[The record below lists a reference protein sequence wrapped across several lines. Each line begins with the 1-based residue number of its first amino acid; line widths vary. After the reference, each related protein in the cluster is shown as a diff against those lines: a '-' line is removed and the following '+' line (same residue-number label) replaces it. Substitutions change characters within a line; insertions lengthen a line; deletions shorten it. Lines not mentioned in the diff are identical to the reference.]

1 MSGRTPLD
9 VLRRDLQRR
18 RTPRRSAAAARLQ
31 PPPPQNVEPQ
41 LATSEFGGCLGAAR
55 MLEDTLASAC
65 QVLGA
70 EQGFFLVCRD
80 EGVMEVASARALRP
94 AEVIDTVLDAAAAA
108 VRMSLRQS
116 CVSATD
122 IEGRTHRLPEQ
133 TLECAAPAVLCVPL
147 CLGLGR
153 TGLLC
158 ALRSQPERPLTRL
171 DIDIVQALCEQAS
184 LTLGMAYAGM
194 ALAKLE
200 ASLAARPALQ

>member
-1 MSGRTPLD
+1 MSGRPPLD

-18 RTPRRSAAAARLQ
+18 RSPRRSAAAVRL
-31 PPPPQNVEPQ
+31 PSPPQGVEPQ
-41 LATSEFGGCLGAAR
+41 LATSEFGGCTGAAR
-55 MLEDTLASAC
+55 MLDDTLASAC

-70 EQGFFLVCRD
+70 AQGFFLVCHD
-80 EGVMEVASARALRP
+80 QGVMEVASARALRP
-94 AEVIDTVLDAAAAA
+94 SEVIDAVLDVAAAS
-108 VRMSLRQS
+108 VRLSLRQS

-122 IEGRTHRLPEQ
+122 VEGRTRPLPDQ

-147 CLGLGR
+147 SLGLGR

-200 ASLAARPALQ
+200 ASLAARPTLQ